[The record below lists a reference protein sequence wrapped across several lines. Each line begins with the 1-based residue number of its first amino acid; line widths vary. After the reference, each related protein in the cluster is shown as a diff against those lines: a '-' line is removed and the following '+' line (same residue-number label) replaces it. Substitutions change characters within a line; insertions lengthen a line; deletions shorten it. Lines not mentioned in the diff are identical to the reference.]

1 MKTTYIT
8 DMEVCNTHGHE
19 MIVDAFFMDD
29 GKNRRV
35 YLFSPGTTTE
45 IEEVPHQSSAG
56 LDIHEFEDN
65 EMDGWWDHAA
75 PYMKEPQC
83 HCEPCTTDPGG
94 NCVNCL
100 RPAGPTTNLDKLL
113 DLVANLIRADEKR
126 EDTSFAA
133 RAIRE
138 YFVDTLKRPD
148 PLGFIPSDMP
158 TLATVTEQ
166 GELLGQ
172 WPCGKD
178 NDGHEEEYE
187 YEGHRYIVGWQPGK
201 NSWFYRKE
209 DEEE

>member
-19 MIVDAFFMDD
+19 MVVDAFFMDD

-35 YLFSPGTTTE
+35 YLFSPGTIAE
-45 IEEVPHQSSAG
+45 IDEVPYQPSAG
-56 LDIHEFEDN
+56 PDLYEFEDS
-65 EMDGWWDHAA
+65 EMDGWWEHAA
-75 PYMKEPQC
+75 PYMKEAEC
-83 HCEPCTTDPGG
+83 SCEPCTTDPGG

-100 RPAGPTTNLDKLL
+100 RPVGPMTNLDKLL

-126 EDTSFAA
+126 EDTSIAA

-148 PLGFIPSDMP
+148 PLGLIPSDMP
-158 TLATVTEQ
+158 TRDEVRSM
-166 GELLGQ
+166 GECIGE
-172 WPCGKD
+172 WPCGAD
-178 NDGHEEEYE
+178 NEGHEAEYT
-187 YEGHRYIVGWQPGK
+187 YKGHNYIMGHDDSG
-201 NSWFYRKE
+201 SWFYRKE